1 MKNTQVD
8 GTLNLSPKEM
18 EDMIKKV
25 CKVLRPG
32 MKFKGVNFQKV
43 KRYNEK
49 AGIFDKDD
57 FEAIITLL
65 DPKTKMTVTEKL
77 NNRGLALLLE
87 GYYSKFQEKK
97 VDVGQIKMK
106 LSNRRGGMRLENTT
120 LKTSRRKKDDNARPD
135 YDSLRIEGFEAP
147 ARQSTREYEVPLM
160 PLVKPRG
167 KGNVTPI
174 GTAKRASG
182 RASRASGDER

>member
-1 MKNTQVD
+1 MKNTQMD

-25 CKVLRPG
+25 CKVLRPE
-32 MKFKGVNFQKV
+32 MELKGVSFDRVAK
-43 KRYNEK
+43 YDEK
-49 AGIFDKDD
+49 TGLFNTD
-57 FEAIITLL
+57 FETVLTLT
-65 DPKTKMTVTEKL
+65 DKKTRMNVTERL
-77 NNRGLALLLE
+77 NNKGLALLLE

-182 RASRASGDER
+182 RAGRASGDER

>member
-106 LSNRRGGMRLENTT
+106 LSNRRGGMRLEN
-120 LKTSRRKKDDNARPD
+120 DNARPD